1 MPPRVKPLARDN
13 NAHKILFD
21 PSDLRPVY
29 IGINQ
34 EFYATTTA
42 DSWEITKMTYTT
54 STASEVTQIDKTR
67 GTWSGRVALFP

>member
-1 MPPRVKPLARDN
+1 MTQLGPLARSI

-21 PSDLRPVY
+21 PDDSRPVY

-42 DSWEITKMTYTT
+42 ATWQIIKFTYTT
-54 STASEVTQIDKTR
+54 TTASDVTRIDKTR
-67 GTWSGRVALFP
+67 GTYSGRVALFP